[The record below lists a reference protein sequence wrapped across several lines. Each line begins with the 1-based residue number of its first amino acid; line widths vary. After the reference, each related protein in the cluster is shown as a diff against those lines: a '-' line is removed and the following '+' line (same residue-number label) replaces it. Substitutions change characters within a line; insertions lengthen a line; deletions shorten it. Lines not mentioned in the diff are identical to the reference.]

1 MIDNWH
7 LDEKAKDLKTF
18 DTHDGRL
25 QAINHIIKKYF
36 QYKQRKL
43 DPRKRLDD
51 AIDLIED
58 TICYDKEFH
67 KFALDNYDILI
78 EYDEEYARF

>member
-25 QAINHIIKKYF
+25 QAINHIIKNIF
-36 QYKQRKL
+36 N
-43 DPRKRLDD
+43 
-51 AIDLIED
+51 IN
-58 TICYDKEFH
+58 KE
-67 KFALDNYDILI
+67 N
-78 EYDEEYARF
+78 